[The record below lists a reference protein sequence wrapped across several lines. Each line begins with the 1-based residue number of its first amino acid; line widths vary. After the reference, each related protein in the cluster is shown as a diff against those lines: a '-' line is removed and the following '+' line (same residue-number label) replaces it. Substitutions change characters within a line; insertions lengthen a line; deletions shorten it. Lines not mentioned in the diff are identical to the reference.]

1 MTCDGFVDE
10 LLRKMLRNVT
20 NMGLSED
27 GVGPEILFQH
37 RFPVIFFRKLGVA
50 PFLGKLTSAG
60 LDGSSMIL
68 LSTSAMP
75 FW

>member
-10 LLRKMLRNVT
+10 LPRKMLRNVT

-37 RFPVIFFRKLGVA
+37 RFPVIFFFA
-50 PFLGKLTSAG
+50 NWA
-60 LDGSSMIL
+60 L
-68 LSTSAMP
+68 LH
-75 FW
+75 FWVNSHLQVLMVQA